1 MDAVTDSLSI
11 SNVVAYLESH
21 TIVAVLAVIVLVAAL
36 VIVFKIARW
45 VFRPVLKG
53 ALAGGLV
60 FAGLWFLAYKEIL
73 SLALNWIILIAVAL
87 FLMTAI
93 IDLNRKE

>member
-1 MDAVTDSLSI
+1 MTDSLSI